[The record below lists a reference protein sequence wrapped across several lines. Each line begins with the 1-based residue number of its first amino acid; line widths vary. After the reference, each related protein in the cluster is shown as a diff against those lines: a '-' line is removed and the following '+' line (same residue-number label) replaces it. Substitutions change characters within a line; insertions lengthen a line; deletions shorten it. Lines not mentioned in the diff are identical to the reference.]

1 MIPAATGLVLWAISI
16 LTITACIVAAR
27 EDHRTDAEEGESK

>member
-16 LTITACIVAAR
+16 LTIAACVIAAY
-27 EDHRTDAEEGESK
+27 EDTHNAEEGDKQ

>member
-16 LTITACIVAAR
+16 LTIAACVVTAYER
-27 EDHRTDAEEGESK
+27 NRP

>member
-16 LTITACIVAAR
+16 LTIAACWIAAR
-27 EDHRTDAEEGESK
+27 EDKPKEGDKQ

>member
-16 LTITACIVAAR
+16 LTIAACVIAAY
-27 EDHRTDAEEGESK
+27 DKPKEGDKQ